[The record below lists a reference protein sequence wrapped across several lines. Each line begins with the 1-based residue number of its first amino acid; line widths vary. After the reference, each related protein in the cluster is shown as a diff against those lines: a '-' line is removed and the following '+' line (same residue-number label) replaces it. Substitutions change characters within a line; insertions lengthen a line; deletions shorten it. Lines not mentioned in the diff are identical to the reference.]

1 MNLMKRKWALPHSMG
16 FSRESVKSDGETG
29 KSTHSSIGGKIASA
43 TASIAS
49 HKSVLSQHSKRS
61 GASGYELISYPRQ
74 DLQFVMLLGRYN

>member
-1 MNLMKRKWALPHSMG
+1 MYVVN
-16 FSRESVKSDGETG
+16 RESVKSDGETV

-61 GASGYELISYPRQ
+61 GSSGYELISYPRQ
-74 DLQFVMLLGRYN
+74 DLQFVMLLGNYN